1 MQEPMARAV
10 EADRVAVFFQE
21 AAPSLW
27 VEALRCQSSAVSSKM
42 YHQASTI
49 TAAAIGIVSGSP
61 PAVSWCW
68 EYFTHSC
75 VPGRGGPGG
84 AEGAR
89 GAQT

>member
-1 MQEPMARAV
+1 MARAV

-27 VEALRCQSSAVSSKM
+27 VEALRCQSSAVSSNM

-49 TAAAIGIVSGSP
+49 AAAAIGIVSGCRQLLSE
-61 PAVSWCW
+61 CW
-68 EYFTHSC
+68 EYFTHRC